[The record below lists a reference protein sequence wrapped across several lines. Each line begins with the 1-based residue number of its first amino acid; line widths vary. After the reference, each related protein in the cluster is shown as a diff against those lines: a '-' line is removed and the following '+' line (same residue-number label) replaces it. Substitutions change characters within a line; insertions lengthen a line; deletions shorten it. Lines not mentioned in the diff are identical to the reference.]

1 MNIVNQL
8 VKEQTPTPKRPAIKS
23 ELYKDNKVHGM
34 QIVDFKRILGMTPI
48 SGNRRKHLKLQRWR
62 GHTGIADCA
71 KPKVIPKP
79 DIYQPMVQQVTD
91 LKPYTHYIVKVAA
104 VNGEGEGRF
113 DNATAKTEEET
124 PQKPGNIKA
133 TNIEAKTLTLSWDV
147 AGPPPGN
154 TTYTLEVYE
163 GTDDT
168 GTNFTPKQPNLYA
181 YGFHQKSLSITDLEE
196 YWPYKFKVI
205 AATVKGTSESD
216 VSDIVRTKQ
225 AAPGPVENLTVNI
238 KEGNYRVAYAYW
250 NIPSLRDRNGV
261 LDNYNVKVINQ
272 GTEILS
278 ETIPVSSIQRVEQN
292 FTVVPEETY
301 TVTVSATNNESM
313 SGQEAQHPYRVP
325 AGSPPIDY
333 SVDLISTKPGQHKST
348 QQSITV
354 ELNTDFFKNDLN
366 GNQVLFGITVCEESK
381 CKNQGSLDRK
391 EDWAGLPNWHG
402 ASKNGFPLY
411 RVTNDKYMKEIRS
424 RGSRRKRSISEFT
437 IGQDIAC
444 SSMGSNVYCN
454 GPLNAGQ
461 SYRVILFGCT
471 NGGCSHSVQYGPYST
486 VKIPDEDKFPVG
498 AVVGGVVAAVAV
510 VFVIIIAMVV
520 VKRR

>member
-1 MNIVNQL
+1 MGLSEEVMYNFTVRTINDAEEAQKVSDPSEVINCSTKAGVSTPPTKLNISDIGGRGFMISFEKPVNVSGQL
-8 VKEQTPTPKRPAIKS
+8 AGYR
-23 ELYKDNKVHGM
+23 
-34 QIVDFKRILGMTPI
+34 IVILEGSI
-48 SGNRRKHLKLQRWR
+48 CVQEIFLVGNCPQCE
-62 GHTGIADCA
+62 GIADCA

-333 SVDLISTKPGQHKST
+333 SVELISTKPGQHRSSWQT
-348 QQSITV
+348 ITV

-366 GNQVLFGITVCEESK
+366 GKQVLFGITVCEESK
-381 CKNQGSLDRK
+381 CTDQGSLDRK
-391 EDWAGLPNWHG
+391 EDWEGLPNWHD

-411 RVTNDKYMKEIRS
+411 RVTNDTYMNEINS
-424 RGSRRKRSISEFT
+424 G
-437 IGQDIAC
+437 
-444 SSMGSNVYCN
+444 
-454 GPLNAGQ
+454 
-461 SYRVILFGCT
+461 
-471 NGGCSHSVQYGPYST
+471 
-486 VKIPDEDKFPVG
+486 
-498 AVVGGVVAAVAV
+498 
-510 VFVIIIAMVV
+510 
-520 VKRR
+520 